1 MVRNDFDQPIIAQW
15 LRINPTRWAD
25 RISMRVELYGC
36 EYIPDTL
43 SFNGKSMIKLD
54 LSRNPV
60 ASLRDT
66 VRLRFKTNHES
77 GVLLYSKGSQGDYI
91 ALQLVENRY
100 IYLLSIS
107 DARRW
112 KTLGVP
118 LVIGGDNLPSPVGIG
133 LTDLPNI
140 GGTVA
145 PPPVP
150 ASLGLITI
158 HKRRRQFIFW
168 FLDNPSPIFSGHGNF

>member
-100 IYLLSIS
+100 IYLLSMYLNYLRMHS
-107 DARRW
+107 SNFC
-112 KTLGVP
+112 P
-118 LVIGGDNLPSPVGIG
+118 L
-133 LTDLPNI
+133 
-140 GGTVA
+140 
-145 PPPVP
+145 
-150 ASLGLITI
+150 LIFFFKEV
-158 HKRRRQFIFW
+158 HP
-168 FLDNPSPIFSGHGNF
+168 LHLLNS

>member
-100 IYLLSIS
+100 IYLLSIQ
-107 DARRW
+107 
-112 KTLGVP
+112 
-118 LVIGGDNLPSPVGIG
+118 
-133 LTDLPNI
+133 
-140 GGTVA
+140 
-145 PPPVP
+145 
-150 ASLGLITI
+150 TI
-158 HKRRRQFIFW
+158 
-168 FLDNPSPIFSGHGNF
+168 